1 MITLPFR
8 LGAVSGLSCEGS
20 YALLIRLTDQKTTL
34 RPRDRGEEAA
44 HDANLTRKQRKTV
57 ERGVETVN
65 KWIVVAVVAA
75 LATVGAVAFAQQD
88 AAPQETAQA
97 SGAKQERKNG
107 PGSSG
112 SVQAFVPPD
121 LEWEDNPDV
130 PGVQNA
136 AGVGD
141 PTRRQLYTS
150 FGKIEKGIR
159 FPAHTHPD
167 ARITTVLSG
176 TMYFG
181 VGEGFDQAELEPY
194 PAGSV
199 IYTPPNTPHVMW
211 AKNGEIVVQETGHGP
226 TDIELSSDPER

>member
-1 MITLPFR
+1 MNRWII
-8 LGAVSGLSCEGS
+8 V
-20 YALLIRLTDQKTTL
+20 
-34 RPRDRGEEAA
+34 AA
-44 HDANLTRKQRKTV
+44 
-57 ERGVETVN
+57 
-65 KWIVVAVVAA
+65 VAA

-88 AAPQETAQA
+88 AATQETAQA
-97 SGAKQERKNG
+97 SGAGEEKENE

-112 SVQAFVPPD
+112 SIQAFLPPD

-150 FGKIEKGIR
+150 FGKIEKGVR

-176 TMYFG
+176 TMHFG
-181 VGEGFDQAELEPY
+181 AGEGFDRAELEPY

-211 AKNGEIVVQETGHGP
+211 ARDGEIIVQETGHGP
-226 TDIELSSDPER
+226 TDIEFSSDSGQ